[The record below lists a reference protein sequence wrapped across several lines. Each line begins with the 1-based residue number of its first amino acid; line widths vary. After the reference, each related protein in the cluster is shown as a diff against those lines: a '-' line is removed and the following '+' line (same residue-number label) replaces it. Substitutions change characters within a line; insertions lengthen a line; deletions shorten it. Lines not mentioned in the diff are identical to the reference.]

1 MFKTIITS
9 LLLVLAVHTV
19 RGQTTDKKA
28 LISQDF
34 EKFKLNSGNI
44 PEKWE
49 DGIRTTGGKG
59 TYEWWYFDAHLDD
72 GSTAVIIFYTK
83 HITKVKK
90 PLLPL
95 VTVSIVQADGTK
107 LDRMITFDPKE
118 FSAGKDSCNVQIGKN
133 YFRGN
138 LKNYIIHFE
147 DDELNIT
154 ATLDRET
161 ESWRPKTGI
170 LEFGD
175 DRKDFFAWVVPV
187 PKGHVKLNYTYKG
200 NNYEGKGS
208 GYHDHNWGNTSLI
221 NLFNHW
227 YWARAEVGPYSM
239 IASEMIAEKK
249 YNHESIIVL
258 NVAKDGNTVIDNESL
273 VKAYRTYGKMD
284 DKLNKDISD
293 DLSFIYNDPDDKL
306 RYEINLHKQ
315 HTLASADLLLST
327 LGKKNLKYRLA
338 RLLSGFDGAYYRFT
352 GIADIKVYKDDRLLE
367 SYSSPTAI
375 WELMY
380 FGKP

>member
-9 LLLVLAVHTV
+9 LLLVLAAHTV
-19 RGQTTDKKA
+19 QSQTTDKKA

-34 EKFKLNSGNI
+34 EKFKLKSGNI

-59 TYEWWYFDAHLDD
+59 TYEWWYFDAHLED

-90 PLLPL
+90 RLSPL

-107 LDRMITFDPKE
+107 LDRIITFDPKE
-118 FSAGKDSCNVQIGKN
+118 FSAVKDSCNVQIGKN

-138 LKNYIIHFE
+138 LKNYTIHFE
-147 DDELNIT
+147 DEELNIT

-170 LEFGD
+170 LEFGN
-175 DRKDFFAWVVPV
+175 DRKDYFAWVVPV
-187 PKGHVKLNYTYKG
+187 PKGQVKLNYTYKG

-221 NLFNHW
+221 KLFNHW

-258 NVAKDGNTVIDNESL
+258 NIAKDGKTVIDNESL

-293 DLSFIYNDPDDKL
+293 DLSFIYYNPEDKL

-315 HTLASADLLLST
+315 HTLSSADLLLST

-338 RLLSGFDGAYYRFT
+338 RLLTGFNGAYYRFS
-352 GIADIKVYKDDRLLE
+352 GIAEIKVYKDDRLLE